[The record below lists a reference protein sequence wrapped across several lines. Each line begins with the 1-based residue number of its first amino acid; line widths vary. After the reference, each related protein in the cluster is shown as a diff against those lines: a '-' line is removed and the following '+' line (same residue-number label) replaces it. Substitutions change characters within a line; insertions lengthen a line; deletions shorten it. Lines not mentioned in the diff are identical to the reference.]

1 MEKYLAPGLAAGVKT
16 WIQFVKWFTLD
27 FLVYITA
34 GGKASGSE
42 TGGRSEGLD
51 PLSARTEG

>member
-1 MEKYLAPGLAAGVKT
+1 MKT